1 MNERNVS
8 HAAKPMK
15 PKVGFVQP
23 SILKRYSSDEEEE
36 DD

>member
-1 MNERNVS
+1 
-8 HAAKPMK
+8 MK

-36 DD
+36 DVDKEI